1 MSFLPDAI
9 DDLLNRRAEQA
20 FGKTTDAVL
29 GDLNG
34 VVYDGRTGYMRV
46 RFPLGESYSEA
57 LAVRVRGTFPVYA
70 GSPVRV
76 GIDDEGELA
85 ILGTSFSG
93 LVQNGLNPV
102 SFNFADPSNKFI
114 YTMQIADFGSYAV
127 STGNTPTLNV
137 AVNTFIYIDTDRQIQ
152 RFPGT
157 QVNLASYIPGTQQQ
171 RLATLLMSETG
182 TLAIKA
188 SSPISTAG
196 TLTIYDHVQECLD
209 QVDNLH
215 YPVKAWRLADAQ
227 TVITDESDWLDLRQF
242 INPPVNF
249 GFPNPITGTIRIKA
263 GWQQLSVGR
272 INNGD
277 LIIDGE
283 LITL

>member
-1 MSFLPDAI
+1 MSYLPKAT
-9 DDLLNRRAEQA
+9 DDILSRRARQA
-20 FGKTTDAVL
+20 FGETYEAIL
-29 GDLNG
+29 GDVNG
-34 VVYDGRTGYMRV
+34 VVYDGRTGYVRV
-46 RFPLGESYSEA
+46 RFPLGEGYSEA
-57 LAVRVRGTFPVYA
+57 LAVRSRGTYPVYG

-85 ILGTSFSG
+85 VMSASFSG
-93 LVQNGLNPV
+93 LVQNGLNPL
-102 SFNFADPSNKFI
+102 SLNFADPSNKFI

-157 QVNLASYIPGTQQQ
+157 QVSLGAYVPVFGEQ

-182 TLAIKA
+182 TLTIKA
-188 SSPISTAG
+188 SIPISSAG
-196 TLTIYDHVQECLD
+196 TLTIYDHVQQCLD

-215 YPVKAWRLADAQ
+215 YPVKAWRLADGQ
-227 TVITDESDWLDLRQF
+227 SVVTDESDWLDLRQF

-249 GFPNPITGTIRIKA
+249 GFPNPITGTIKLKTD
-263 GWQQLSVGR
+263 WQQSAIGLVNR
-272 INNGD
+272 GD
-277 LIIDGE
+277 LIVNGE
-283 LITL
+283 LILL